1 MAADTIDIE
10 RLIRISKENPLLP
23 EKFIPWEE
31 DIAEGHHYLSKNLI
45 SLEGI
50 PIYDTLTPHQKLE
63 LSRHEVVQSMYAYA
77 WSEGLFCLFMNRYI
91 LTLPPDHIEYRFLL
105 RELIEEFRHQEM
117 FSMAITRL
125 NGQPVRPNR
134 IQNFIGLFTAKYFP
148 ADTVFMVSLTLEL
161 IADMYGEHI
170 RNDEK
175 AYRVLQKVSQLH
187 NIEEARHILFTK
199 DLLKRYIKK
208 AGFLKR
214 SWYSVAIVLN
224 ILFFQK
230 MYVKR
235 EIFERIGMNNS
246 KQVYKMAYA
255 NYQQKFARECLG
267 TITDFVKSFDGFNW
281 ITKPVWK
288 LLIKYQA

>member
-1 MAADTIDIE
+1 MAETLDVE

-23 EKFIPWEE
+23 EKFIPWDE
-31 DIAEGHHYLSKNLI
+31 DIEEGYHYLGKKLI
-45 SLEGI
+45 SLEGL
-50 PIYDTLTPHQKLE
+50 PIYETLTPDQKLE

-125 NGQPVRPNR
+125 NCEPIKQSRV
-134 IQNFIGLFTAKYFP
+134 QNFIGLFTAKYFP
-148 ADTVFMVSLTLEL
+148 ADTLFMVSLTLEL

-170 RNDEK
+170 RNDEN

-199 DLLKRYIKK
+199 NLLVRFI
-208 AGFLKR
+208 
-214 SWYSVAIVLN
+214 
-224 ILFFQK
+224 QK
-230 MYVKR
+230 
-235 EIFERIGMNNS
+235 
-246 KQVYKMAYA
+246 
-255 NYQQKFARECLG
+255 
-267 TITDFVKSFDGFNW
+267 
-281 ITKPVWK
+281 
-288 LLIKYQA
+288 

>member
-1 MAADTIDIE
+1 MAEKVDIE

-31 DIAEGHHYLSKNLI
+31 DIAEGHHYLGKKLI
-45 SLEGI
+45 SLEGLQ
-50 PIYDTLTPHQKLE
+50 IYETLTLQQKLE

-125 NGQPVRPNR
+125 KGEPVKQSP
-134 IQNFIGLFTAKYFP
+134 IQNFIGLFTASYFP

-199 DLLKRYIKK
+199 NLLSRFIQK

-214 SWYSVAIVLN
+214 SWYSLAIVLN
-224 ILFFQK
+224 VLFFQR

-235 EIFERIGMNNS
+235 EIFERIGLKDS
-246 KQVYKMAYA
+246 KKIYKIAYA

-267 TITDFVKSFDGFNW
+267 SITDFVKSFNGFNW

-288 LLIKYQA
+288 VLLKYEA

>member
-1 MAADTIDIE
+1 MAETLDVE

-23 EKFIPWEE
+23 EKFIPWDE
-31 DIAEGHHYLSKNLI
+31 DIEEGCHYLGKKLI
-45 SLEGI
+45 SLEGL
-50 PIYDTLTPHQKLE
+50 PIYETLTPDQKQE

-125 NGQPVRPNR
+125 NGEPVKQSKV
-134 IQNFIGLFTAKYFP
+134 QNFIGLFTAKYFP

-199 DLLKRYIKK
+199 NLLFRFIQK
-208 AGFLKR
+208 AGFIKR

-235 EIFERIGMNNS
+235 EIFDRIGLPDS
-246 KQVYKMAYA
+246 KKVYKMAYA
-255 NYQQKFARECLG
+255 NYQKKFASECLG
-267 TITDFVKSFDGFNW
+267 SIVDFVKSFDGFNW

-288 LLIKYQA
+288 VLLKYDA